1 MEPAKTPQ
9 QRQSED
15 KADYEQ
21 EHNYRKAHKAPHCLK
36 LVQGQF
42 PYHMERLKGL
52 SSNWEQGPNYPPSIE
67 AVPKNW
73 QPLAVALV

>member
-21 EHNYRKAHKAPHCLK
+21 EHNSRKAHKAPHCLK
-36 LVQGQF
+36 
-42 PYHMERLKGL
+42 
-52 SSNWEQGPNYPPSIE
+52 
-67 AVPKNW
+67 
-73 QPLAVALV
+73 